1 MPTPTR
7 SNTID
12 FDAAKLQRLGFAG
25 KRRPSPKP
33 VTLGELRRQLNMHM
47 VRSYCILIV
56 FWPFLLCVLGV

>member
-33 VTLGELRRQLNMHM
+33 VTLGELRRQLNMQLQTNH
-47 VRSYCILIV
+47 
-56 FWPFLLCVLGV
+56 G

>member
-33 VTLGELRRQLNMHM
+33 VTLGELRRQL
-47 VRSYCILIV
+47 RIG
-56 FWPFLLCVLGV
+56 VLTA

>member
-33 VTLGELRRQLNMHM
+33 VTLGELRRQLNMQLQT
-47 VRSYCILIV
+47 SLD
-56 FWPFLLCVLGV
+56 G